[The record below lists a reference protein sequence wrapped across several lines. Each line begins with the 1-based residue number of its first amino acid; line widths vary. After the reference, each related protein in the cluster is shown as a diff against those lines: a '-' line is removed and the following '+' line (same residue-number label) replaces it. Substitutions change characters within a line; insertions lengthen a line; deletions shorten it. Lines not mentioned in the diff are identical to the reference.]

1 MHTSLS
7 ESFFQL
13 ETNENMKVNI
23 TKYPKNPS
31 KQRKIDIRIDKYDL
45 WDFRSSVGLVI
56 LEWLKEF

>member
-1 MHTSLS
+1 
-7 ESFFQL
+7 
-13 ETNENMKVNI
+13 MKVNI